1 MNYVKQQTGWLN
13 KEMNGKIL
21 VVSQG
26 LPCCLTY
33 FSSPFSTVSPKL
45 VRNEVSLSTE
55 VAPPPTPSSPVSCC
69 RQRGS
74 PCCTEL
80 PEAKTLSG
88 GDLPLSHHRSQQW
101 NHCWG
106 SHLQHTK
113 DKGQHVPAASR
124 WIQERPLAPV
134 GYRGGT
140 TIVRHFLEL
149 FSPCAS
155 STSKR
160 DRPVSLQSSHT
171 RACLLSL
178 HSPQY

>member
-1 MNYVKQQTGWLN
+1 
-13 KEMNGKIL
+13 MNGKIL
-21 VVSQG
+21 VVFQG

-55 VAPPPTPSSPVSCC
+55 VVPPPIPSSPVSCC

-80 PEAKTLSG
+80 PEARTLSA
-88 GDLPLSHHRSQQW
+88 GDLPLSHHKSQQW

-106 SHLQHTK
+106 SHLQHTTK
-113 DKGQHVPAASR
+113 DKGQHVPAAN
-124 WIQERPLAPV
+124 WIQERPLVAV
-134 GYRGGT
+134 GYRGRDHHSKAFPGA
-140 TIVRHFLEL
+140 IQPMCKHK
-149 FSPCAS
+149 
-155 STSKR
+155 SKR
-160 DRPVSLQSSHT
+160 NRPVYLQSSHAT
-171 RACLLSL
+171 ACLLSL